1 MHAHPQA
8 YVSGKTVSRSNYIP
22 LPAEQCR
29 SAQELA
35 VSLLNRLARAST
47 AAADGIVDATLAAC
61 GHFAGL
67 SRTYVFWSGFSEQM
81 HNTNEWT
88 APGIPS
94 MMAELQGLAKA
105 DFTHIWDSLEADQVF
120 RVEALSDLPEAEAAL
135 RAHLEAQDIESLLL
149 APIFEDGQPV
159 GFVGCDSI
167 GKKRAWSAD
176 DILLLRALANGIGG
190 LKLRVQAETNLRES
204 AERLEATLLAIPDLI
219 LEVDSA
225 GVIEQAHQSGGDWEL
240 FPGVQMQGRRLSE
253 MLPPHVADIAQDMMH
268 TVDAAGGAPSQ
279 RYSIEDSQGLRWY
292 EARATARQGARGG
305 YIFVVR
311 DTTEGQSAALGEAAR
326 LQQLQRIFEFAP
338 IGIVLNDFE
347 DGTFLDA
354 NPAFLR
360 DSGYSRPA
368 LTALKM
374 RQITTPEGVQ
384 TALEQRALLE
394 ATGRYGPIDQQYFR
408 ADGSV
413 AHVHLSGVLTTD
425 TDGRKAV
432 WHFVDDQTARHAHE
446 AEIEARRQEAELAT
460 GRLTSAV
467 DALTDGFAL
476 FDSDDRLVM
485 CNQPYRDQFPR
496 SGPLLRPGMQRG
508 DMIALR
514 LKHKEYP
521 EAVGN
526 EQAWLKERNK
536 QLQQDSN
543 QVEQRLSDG
552 RWIRAFEH
560 KTPHGDRVGLRVD
573 ITPLRETQARLEM
586 VIEGAQIG
594 TWEWAL
600 DTRLTR
606 VNAVWCQMLG
616 LEEDSRLLDSAAF
629 YDLLHPED
637 AAVARVAFDG
647 VLGQGDD
654 ALNMTLR
661 LRHVTGRWVWVLLR
675 GRVVARTE
683 TGVARQ
689 MSGIAL
695 DVSEQIA
702 REEAIT
708 AARDALAQALTDRD
722 TAIQRLQDIA
732 STSTDW
738 FWEQDADLRFT
749 YVSTGYAR
757 SVGDAWPILG
767 LTREDYV
774 DHDPK
779 TLSSPSWQAM
789 TQTLQARE
797 PFTNFV
803 YSHPSSDGGLVWFRT
818 SGVPF
823 YDAEGQFQGYRG
835 VGGDITSLIAA
846 QERAHA
852 LERVAEQAR
861 TQLFDAIEALQDGFV
876 LYDAQDRLIMANTR
890 HREFYA
896 ETGAQMAE
904 GETFAQILQRSVNAG
919 QIADAIGREE
929 AWLEERMALHRQ
941 PKAAF
946 EQRLADGRVLRIH
959 EMRTR
964 DGGRVG
970 LRTDVTELYQAREQA
985 EAASRAKSAFLANM
999 SHEIR
1004 TPMNGIMGMVELLSD
1019 TELTPRQSNML
1030 STIRTSGDGLLSII
1044 DDILD
1049 LARIE
1054 SGKMTLESRAFIP
1067 ADLLTWARELH
1078 APNAWRKGVDLQ
1090 LHLDPSLRLPH
1101 LGDSTRLGQI
1111 IGNLLGNAV
1120 KFTERGTIRLDAE
1133 SVADGALMIQVA
1145 DTGVGM
1151 SPEQVERV
1159 FGEFEQADNSVTR
1172 RFGGT
1177 GLGLSIVHKLV
1188 TLMGGQ
1194 IRIASQPGQGT
1205 TITLHLPCP
1214 KADSAPEAPP
1224 PPPADNTRLDGLHV
1238 LVADDNKINLR
1249 ILSAFLASFGVSAE
1263 FAHDGA
1269 EACALWEP
1277 GRFDILLLDIS
1288 MPVMDGLSALAEL
1301 QARAKAQSAP
1311 PPLAIAVTANVMQ
1324 DQTEE
1329 YRAKGFVACLG
1340 KPFSKA
1346 QVRDVLLEV
1355 LARN

>member
-1 MHAHPQA
+1 M
-8 YVSGKTVSRSNYIP
+8 SGHNNP

-35 VSLLNRLARAST
+35 VALLNRLARAST
-47 AAADGIVDATLAAC
+47 AAADDVVDATLAAC
-61 GHFAGL
+61 GQFAGL
-67 SRTYVFWSGFSEQM
+67 SRSYLFWSGFSDRM
-81 HNTNEWT
+81 DNTNEWT

-94 MMAELQGLAKA
+94 VMAQLQGLPKA
-105 DFTHIWDSLEADQVF
+105 EFRHIWDKLEADQVF
-120 RVEALSDLPEAEAAL
+120 RVNTLADLPESEAVL
-135 RAHLEAQDIESLLL
+135 RAHLAAQDIESLLL
-149 APIFEDGQPV
+149 APIFEEGQPV
-159 GFVGCDSI
+159 GFVGCESV
-167 GKKRAWSAD
+167 GTVRAWSDD

-204 AERLEATLLAIPDLI
+204 ADRLEATLLAIPDLI
-219 LEVDSA
+219 LEIDSA
-225 GVIEQAHQSGGDWEL
+225 GVVEQAHQSGADWEL
-240 FPGVQMQGRRLSE
+240 FPGAQMCGHRLITL
-253 MLPPHVADIAQDMMH
+253 LPPHVADIAQEMMQ
-268 TVDAAGGAPSQ
+268 TVDSIGGAPSR
-279 RYSIEDSQGLRWY
+279 RYSIDDRRGLRWY

-311 DTTEGQSAALGEAAR
+311 DTTQEQAAALGEAAR
-326 LQQLQRIFEFAP
+326 VQQLQRIFEFAP

-360 DSGYSRPA
+360 DSGYSRAA

-384 TALEQRALLE
+384 TAQEQRALLE
-394 ATGRYGPIDQQYFR
+394 ASGRYGPIDQQYFR
-408 ADGSV
+408 ADGTV
-413 AHVHLSGVLTTD
+413 AHVRLSGVLTTD
-425 TDGRKAV
+425 TAGRKAV
-432 WHFVDDQTARHAHE
+432 WHFVDDQTAQHAHE
-446 AEIEARRQEAELAT
+446 AEIEARRREAELAT
-460 GRLTSAV
+460 GRLTAAV

-496 SGPLLRPGMQRG
+496 SGPLLKPGMQRA

-521 EAVGN
+521 DAIGK
-526 EQAWLKERNK
+526 EQAWLAERNQ
-536 QLQQDSN
+536 QLRQDSN

-606 VNAVWCQMLG
+606 VNTVWCQMLG
-616 LEEDSRLLDSAAF
+616 LGEESRLLDSAAF
-629 YDLLHPED
+629 YDLICPDDRE
-637 AAVARVAFDG
+637 VARDAFEG
-647 VLGQGDD
+647 VLGKGDD
-654 ALNMTLR
+654 SLNMTLR

-675 GRVVARTE
+675 GRVVARTQ
-683 TGVARQ
+683 TGAARQ

-708 AARDALAQALTDRD
+708 AARDALAQALSDRD

-749 YVSTGYAR
+749 YISNGYAR

-774 DHDPK
+774 GHDPK
-779 TLSSPSWQAM
+779 ILSSPSWQAM

-803 YSHPSSDGGLVWFRT
+803 YSHPSADGGQVWFRT

-823 YDAEGQFQGYRG
+823 YDSEGQFQGYRG

-846 QERAHA
+846 QDRAHA
-852 LERVAEQAR
+852 LERAAEQAR

-890 HREFYA
+890 HREFYGA
-896 ETGAQMAE
+896 TGAQMTE
-904 GETFAQILQRSVNAG
+904 GESFAQIVRRSMDAG

-929 AWLEERMALHRQ
+929 AWLKERMALHHQ

-1004 TPMNGIMGMVELLSD
+1004 TPMNGIMGMVELLSETD
-1019 TELTPRQSNML
+1019 LTLKQSNML
-1030 STIRTSGDGLLSII
+1030 ATIRASGDGLLTII

-1067 ADLLTWARELH
+1067 ADLLSWARELH

-1090 LHLDPSLRLPH
+1090 LQLDPALRTPH

-1120 KFTERGTIRLDAE
+1120 KFTERGTIHLEAE
-1133 SVADGALMIQVA
+1133 SVANGIVMIRVA
-1145 DTGVGM
+1145 DSGVGM

-1177 GLGLSIVHKLV
+1177 GLGLSIVHKLI

-1194 IRIASQPGQGT
+1194 IEIASQPGQGT
-1205 TITLHLPCP
+1205 TITLHIPCP
-1214 KADSAPEAPP
+1214 VADSAPDVPP
-1224 PPPADNTRLDGLHV
+1224 PPPADGVRLDGLHV

-1249 ILSAFLASFGVSAE
+1249 ILGAFLDGLGVSAE

-1277 GRFDILLLDIS
+1277 GRFDMLLLDIS
-1288 MPVMDGLSALAEL
+1288 MPVMDGLSALAEM
-1301 QARAKAQSAP
+1301 QARANALSAP
-1311 PPLAIAVTANVMQ
+1311 PPIAIAVTANVMQ

-1329 YRAKGFVACLG
+1329 YHAKGFVACLG

-1346 QVRDVLLEV
+1346 QVRNVLLSV